1 MRVLSQFLAG
11 TVFVGGI
18 LAALFVGAAP
28 ASAQCGMNMGGAGH
42 DHAAMQG
49 DRAARSSGSEKKLR
63 QSIERVLA
71 DDRGRAM
78 LSDALLDDRMFM
90 EAFVQRLTAIP
101 EWRAM
106 VSRRLAGTNPSAP
119 VVREG
124 NSTPVSPDSPKATF
138 ICPMHADV
146 ISAAPGSCPKC
157 GMALVR
163 KDAARE

>member
-11 TVFVGGI
+11 MMFVSGI
-18 LAALFVGAAP
+18 LAALLVGAAP

-42 DHAAMQG
+42 DHASMQS
-49 DRAARSSGSEKKLR
+49 DRSARSSGSEKKLR

-78 LSDALLDDRMFM
+78 LSEALLNDRVFM
-90 EAFVQRLTAIP
+90 EAFVQRLIAIP

-106 VSRRLAGTNPSAP
+106 ASRRLAGTNPSAP
-119 VVREG
+119 LVRDG
-124 NSTPVSPDSPKATF
+124 SSTPAAPDAPKAAF

-146 ISAAPGSCPKC
+146 ISSAPGSCPKC
-157 GMALVR
+157 GMDLVR
-163 KDAARE
+163 RDAPRE